1 MKHQKFIFK
10 LVLLFFVIFNVKSAI
25 SQEEGLL
32 NKTKSQIK
40 LTETKQLYLQGNIKT
55 ALLNYKE
62 IIALNSSSAKAH
74 FGISRCYYKLHD
86 YKKAKYHAEIAEKND
101 PKVDEDLYY
110 LMGEIYFRLEEL
122 KKSKIIVVEGTLYP
136 LLNRL
141 KKSEFVSYSWKE
153 SKQGP
158 PRKYYSLTKEGVKH
172 LKNLILSWNEID
184 ASVKKII
191 KSNK

>member
-10 LVLLFFVIFNVKSAI
+10 LVLLFLLICNVKSVL

-62 IIALNSSSAKAH
+62 IIALNPSSAKAH

-86 YKKAKYHAEIAEKND
+86 YKKAKYHAEITEKND
-101 PKVDEDLYY
+101 PKVDEDLY
-110 LMGEIYFRLEEL
+110 
-122 KKSKIIVVEGTLYP
+122 
-136 LLNRL
+136 
-141 KKSEFVSYSWKE
+141 
-153 SKQGP
+153 
-158 PRKYYSLTKEGVKH
+158 
-172 LKNLILSWNEID
+172 
-184 ASVKKII
+184 
-191 KSNK
+191 

>member
-62 IIALNSSSAKAH
+62 IIALNPQVQK
-74 FGISRCYYKLHD
+74 
-86 YKKAKYHAEIAEKND
+86 
-101 PKVDEDLYY
+101 
-110 LMGEIYFRLEEL
+110 
-122 KKSKIIVVEGTLYP
+122 
-136 LLNRL
+136 
-141 KKSEFVSYSWKE
+141 
-153 SKQGP
+153 
-158 PRKYYSLTKEGVKH
+158 
-172 LKNLILSWNEID
+172 LILGFLDVITNYMTTKRQNTMQKLQKRTIQ
-184 ASVKKII
+184 K
-191 KSNK
+191 